1 MKSLERSRVRGGWT
15 ASFWWL
21 PCSCLSLMA
30 CSEDPKSG
38 TLGTPS
44 TGSVAPATDP
54 SPSSEIEPGL
64 VRFIDVTSD
73 SGVAFRH
80 HNGAAGR
87 RHLPE
92 TMGGS
97 AAWLDFD
104 GDGDFDLFLGQ
115 SGSLADDPAPV
126 ADATNGLFRNLGAGE
141 FEDVTGSAGAAIRT
155 GFGQG
160 VAAGDYDGDGR
171 TDLYVTNYGANVL
184 LKNDA
189 SATFVDV
196 TKAAGVGDPSWSCSA
211 AFFDKDADGDLDLY
225 VANYVQYGLDE
236 YKKVGDGKGYPA
248 YPHPDNFKAARD
260 MLYEN
265 RGDGTFLDVTVAGG
279 IVDVDGKGL
288 GVVPADFD
296 RDGDLDL
303 YVANDSTPNFTFENV
318 GGRFVDRIES
328 SNAGYNRDGVT
339 EAGMGVT
346 AGDVDGD
353 LLPEIFV
360 TNLDSETNTLYVNSG
375 GMTFEDL
382 TDLRGVAQPS
392 LNFVGFGAAFIDL
405 EHDGDLDLLV
415 GNGHIIDNIETVRRG
430 SGVTYAQRCL
440 VHLNDGRGRFKNVV
454 DELPAALT
462 TRRVVRALA
471 LCDYDD
477 DGDFD
482 VAMGQNGSTA
492 VLLRNDCVRVG
503 KSLEITVADAKGKP
517 TLGAK
522 VEARMGEVT
531 RLVLAPVHGSY
542 CASGDPRFIVAGTA
556 EVIDQLTVTWVTGE
570 KLELKDVAWGGA
582 IVVEPH
588 GVVSRRPAR

>member
-1 MKSLERSRVRGGWT
+1 MKRYERSRFRSEWT
-15 ASFWWL
+15 AWRGCL
-21 PCSCLSLMA
+21 PCLCLGMA
-30 CSEDPKSG
+30 GCSDDPKAVDAGPPSG
-38 TLGTPS
+38 T
-44 TGSVAPATDP
+44 VAPANDP
-54 SPSSEIEPGL
+54 SPAGGTEPGI
-64 VRFIDVTSD
+64 VRFEEVTSE
-73 SGVAFRH
+73 SGIAFLHR
-80 HNGAAGR
+80 NGAAGR

-97 AAWLDFD
+97 AAWIDFD
-104 GDGDFDLFLGQ
+104 GDGDFDLFFGQ
-115 SGSLADDPAPV
+115 SGGLADEPSPV
-126 ADATNGLFRNLGAGE
+126 EDATNGLFRNVGGGK
-141 FEDVTGSAGAAIRT
+141 FEDATVSAGAARKT
-155 GFGQG
+155 GYGQG
-160 VAAGDYDGDGR
+160 VAAGDFDGDGR
-171 TDLYVTNYGANVL
+171 TDLYVTNYGPNVL
-184 LKNDA
+184 LKNDP
-189 SATFVDV
+189 SSTFVDV
-196 TKAAGVGDPSWSCSA
+196 TKSAGVGDPSWGCSA

-225 VANYVQYGLDE
+225 VANYVHYGLDE

-260 MLYEN
+260 TLYEN
-265 RGDGTFLDVTVAGG
+265 RGDGTFVDKTVADG

-296 RDGDLDL
+296 HDGDLDL

-346 AGDVDGD
+346 AGDVDDD

-360 TNLDSETNTLYVNSG
+360 TNLDSETNTLYANSG

-392 LNFVGFGAAFIDL
+392 LNFVGFGTAFVDL
-405 EHDGDLDLLV
+405 DHDGDLDLLV

-430 SGVTYAQRCL
+430 SGVTHAQRCL

-482 VAMGQNGSTA
+482 VAMAQNNATA
-492 VLLRNDCVRVG
+492 VLLRNDSVRLG
-503 KSLEITVADAKGKP
+503 KSLEITVADAKGHFA
-517 TLGAK
+517 LGAK
-522 VEARMGEVT
+522 VEARIGNVT
-531 RLVLAPVHGSY
+531 RLALAPVYGSY
-542 CASGDPRFIVAGTA
+542 CASGDPRIIVAGDA
-556 EVIDQLTVTWVTGE
+556 EAIDHLTVTWITGE
-570 KLELKDVAWGGA
+570 KLELENVALNGA
-582 IVVEPH
+582 IVVEPR
-588 GVVSRRPAR
+588 GVVSQRPLR